1 MDTPI
6 PQRDL
11 ADYNGQYFV
20 LVFFEHCVIA
30 SGIMKLQFDQNI
42 VSGTWTVDYI
52 NKNFPV
58 GVPIGNYKIH
68 GRFDASSGIL
78 RFGLGSHASFY
89 GFVHKGFNLPI
100 VFRGSWYDNGVA
112 GPTDGGLFQASK
124 IEETRELSEAMKA
137 PLKEMETRLE
147 KIEKRLKKMEEKGTK
162 S

>member
-6 PQRDL
+6 PQKNL

-30 SGIMKLQFDQNI
+30 SGILELQFEQNS
-42 VSGTWTVDYI
+42 VSGTWNVDYI
-52 NKNFPV
+52 NRTLIAI
-58 GVPIGNYKIH
+58 VPTGNRRIQ
-68 GRFDASSGIL
+68 GSFDASSGIL
-78 RFGLGSHASFY
+78 SFGLGSHASFY

-124 IEETRELSEAMKA
+124 IEETRELSEAMKV